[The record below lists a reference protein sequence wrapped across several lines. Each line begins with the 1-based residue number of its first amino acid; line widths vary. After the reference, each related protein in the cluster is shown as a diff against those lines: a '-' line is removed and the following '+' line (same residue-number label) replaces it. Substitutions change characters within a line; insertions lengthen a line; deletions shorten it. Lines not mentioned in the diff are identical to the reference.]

1 MTKKKIIIKTHNR
14 LLQSQENWRLLIKY
28 EGQKKEIGSFAWRGV
43 ADQYTK
49 STGVAMVWVSWSWV
63 VGLGVARLGFG

>member
-1 MTKKKIIIKTHNR
+1 MRGK
-14 LLQSQENWRLLIKY
+14 
-28 EGQKKEIGSFAWRGV
+28 KKEIGSFAWRGV
-43 ADQYTK
+43 ADQHTK